1 MPAGSS
7 GFWGLL
13 WDCLEVQTGHPVQE
27 LIQVHMVCSEVFS
40 TEVAPVTCKE
50 GTQELEYSRNCELTE
65 LQPASVPA
73 KDNRIFLCK
82 AGAQ

>member
-7 GFWGLL
+7 GFWVLL
-13 WDCLEVQTGHPVQE
+13 WDCLEVQTVHPVQE
-27 LIQVHMVCSEVFS
+27 LIQVQMVCSEVFS
-40 TEVAPVTCKE
+40 SEVAPVAGKE
-50 GTQELEYSRNCELTE
+50 GTQELEYSRNCKLAE

-73 KDNRIFLCK
+73 KDNWIFLCK